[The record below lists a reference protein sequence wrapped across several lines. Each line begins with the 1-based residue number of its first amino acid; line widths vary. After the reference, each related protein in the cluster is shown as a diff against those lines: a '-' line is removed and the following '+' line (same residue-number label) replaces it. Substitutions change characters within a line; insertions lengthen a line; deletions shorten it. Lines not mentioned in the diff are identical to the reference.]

1 MFSWSHI
8 SNYNHYYWH
17 FFQRA
22 FSNFTEL
29 TFCFSITEFIFQYDS
44 FMIAVS
50 SSCFIEDSCRDLWLC
65 IGKDRPK
72 LSHEE
77 EGVKTVCFR
86 KFGGICVCAIS
97 QKSHDQAQNNNQ
109 KNSCKCMPCWRSTN
123 YWPRL
128 WLFTIAPL
136 KHELS
141 LRLAWK
147 MGGSL

>member
-1 MFSWSHI
+1 MIEDVFLSIPTIDGSTIFSAIYDYDQNATDEEKNRVEHGHAYGI
-8 SNYNHYYWH
+8 S
-17 FFQRA
+17 FKEP

-77 EGVKTVCFR
+77 EGV
-86 KFGGICVCAIS
+86 
-97 QKSHDQAQNNNQ
+97 
-109 KNSCKCMPCWRSTN
+109 
-123 YWPRL
+123 
-128 WLFTIAPL
+128 
-136 KHELS
+136 
-141 LRLAWK
+141 
-147 MGGSL
+147 